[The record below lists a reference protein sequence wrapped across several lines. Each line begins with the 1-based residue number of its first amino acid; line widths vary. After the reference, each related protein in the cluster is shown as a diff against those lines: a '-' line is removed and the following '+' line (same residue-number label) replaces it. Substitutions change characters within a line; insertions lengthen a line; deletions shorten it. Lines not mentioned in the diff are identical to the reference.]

1 MANLTIEASRTNL
14 DKVLEFIDKKLAKF
28 ECTGELKNKIDIAI
42 EEVFVNISSYAYDEQ
57 GKVDI
62 DCNVNQDTFMIEI
75 EFKDMG
81 RPYNPLKRAD
91 PDITK
96 PIDEREIGGLGI
108 FMTKKFMDEVEY
120 KYEDNK
126 NILIIRKKIR

>member
-14 DKVLEFIDKKLAKF
+14 DKVLEFIDKELAKF